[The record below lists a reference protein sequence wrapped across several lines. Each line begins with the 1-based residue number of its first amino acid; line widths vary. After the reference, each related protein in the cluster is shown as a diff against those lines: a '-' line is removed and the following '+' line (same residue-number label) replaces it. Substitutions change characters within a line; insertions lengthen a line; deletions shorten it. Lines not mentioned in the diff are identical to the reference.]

1 MMKYHLIVER
11 EDPSS
16 KTGCLV
22 LREDFEAD
30 NDEEAAEIAAQKE
43 EEFRRGYQIDNSV
56 LMCVEDGRVLHAR

>member
-1 MMKYHLIVER
+1 MKYHLIVER

-22 LREDFEAD
+22 LREDFEARD
-30 NDEEAAEIAAQKE
+30 DDDAAKIAAAKE
-43 EEFRRGYQIDNSV
+43 EEFRRGYEIHNSV